1 MSGNHMEICV
11 VGAGPRGLS
20 VLERLCANERAAP
33 THPAVTVHVVDPSAP
48 GAGTV
53 WRGDQS
59 RELLMNTVSSQIT
72 VYTDDSARIE
82 GPIEPGPSLYEWA
95 RGLAALA
102 DAGQAPGHDEETL
115 AEARRLGPDTY
126 PTRAFYGRYLH
137 DSFLQVVAR
146 APEHVTVLVH
156 RSRAVAMADTEGV

>member
-1 MSGNHMEICV
+1 MSDSHVEVCV
-11 VGAGPRGLS
+11 VGVGPRGLS

-33 THPAVTVHVVDPSAP
+33 THSTLTVHVVDPSAP
-48 GAGTV
+48 GAGAV

-82 GPIEPGPSLYEWA
+82 GPVEPGPSLYDWA
-95 RGLAALA
+95 RALA
-102 DAGQAPGHDEETL
+102 SGAARGQDEETL
-115 AEARRLGPDTY
+115 AEARRLGPDSY